1 MEHMDADSRKQLEA
15 LLQLFREHGL
25 LELEVQDGSFKLSLR
40 RELEAP
46 HPADQLQ
53 QQAADSSTTAR
64 RRQSGATGR
73 PAAPTRPRA
82 GRGRTVA
89 VRSPLIGVFYRAP
102 APDLPPFVEIGDVV
116 QEGQTVCVVEAMKVF
131 NEIKAEWKG
140 RVVAIPPENAALV
153 QAGDPLVVLEFASAR
168 EQEGT

>member
-1 MEHMDADSRKQLEA
+1 M
-15 LLQLFREHGL
+15 
-25 LELEVQDGSFKLSLR
+25 
-40 RELEAP
+40 
-46 HPADQLQ
+46 
-53 QQAADSSTTAR
+53 
-64 RRQSGATGR
+64 
-73 PAAPTRPRA
+73 
-82 GRGRTVA
+82 A